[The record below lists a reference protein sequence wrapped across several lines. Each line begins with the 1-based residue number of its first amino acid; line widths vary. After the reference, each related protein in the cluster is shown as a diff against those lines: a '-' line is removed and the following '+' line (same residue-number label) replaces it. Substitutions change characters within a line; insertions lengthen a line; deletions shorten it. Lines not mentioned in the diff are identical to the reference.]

1 MAPKIPP
8 SIPKT
13 ATHAKKAGYKPTA
26 KIKHADLSD
35 AEKKQWAM
43 VKPGAPHIIC
53 YYDPN
58 TGEYTNCVSSNGS

>member
-1 MAPKIPP
+1 MATKIPT

-35 AEKKQWAM
+35 AQK
-43 VKPGAPHIIC
+43 
-53 YYDPN
+53 N
-58 TGEYTNCVSSNGS
+58 NGRW